1 LPGTGYLAIYLA
13 KEALVAQFSVH
24 DAKTNLSRL
33 IAEAL
38 AGGEVVIAR
47 GNVPVVRLVPVSP
60 RGRRCFGALKGKIAV
75 DARFDEPLPEDE
87 LGGWN
92 LG

>member
-1 LPGTGYLAIYLA
+1 MT
-13 KEALVAQFSVH
+13 QFSVH
-24 DAKTNLSRL
+24 EAKTNLSRL
-33 IAEAL
+33 IADAL

-60 RGRRCFGALKGKIAV
+60 RGCRRFGALKGKIAV
-75 DARFDEPLPEDE
+75 DGRFGEPLPEDE

-92 LG
+92 LA